1 LWWYRNPV
9 GPEHFAIQGYH
20 RHRIRPDFVVQGGT
34 AERPIHRVLV
44 IESKGW
50 HLEGN
55 PDTIYK
61 QNIAKVF
68 NDVGRSVTWQE
79 LGADFENHVFR
90 FQVLD
95 EAQPF
100 GRDWTD
106 ELHDVVAAL
115 AAG

>member
-1 LWWYRNPV
+1 M
-9 GPEHFAIQGYH
+9 
-20 RHRIRPDFVVQGGT
+20 QGGT